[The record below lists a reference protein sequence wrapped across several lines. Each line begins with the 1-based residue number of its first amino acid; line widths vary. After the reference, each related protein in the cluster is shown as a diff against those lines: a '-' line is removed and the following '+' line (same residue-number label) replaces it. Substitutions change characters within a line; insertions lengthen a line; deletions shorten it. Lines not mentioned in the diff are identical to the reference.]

1 MSDQVVEEKIETEFQ
16 PDASG
21 DLKPQTSEEKFFG
34 VKTEIKQPSAEEN
47 LQVEIVDDTPEED
60 RRPPKQETEE
70 VNVDDDTID
79 KEITEYSKRAGDRIN
94 KIKYEYHEERRAKE
108 AAERQIQ
115 EATTRLQSLM
125 TENQKLQA
133 MVNQGGEVLNKQAHN
148 NALWAKQNAQAKY
161 KKAYEEGDADAM
173 AVAQEEISKAVLA
186 EQSAGRYAESV
197 QSQFAQNYQAQ
208 VPQVQP
214 VQEQQLD
221 PDMQAWSAKNPW
233 FMNNNNEDHAE
244 MTSYAITIDQRLRRN
259 GILPEKDSEKYYAEV
274 DKAMRNEYPQFFG
287 VQPSVDVEE
296 ENQTK
301 QPSNVVAPASRSTG
315 GKTNPRSIRLTQTQ
329 VKLARQLG
337 ISPEQYAKQLLKET

>member
-1 MSDQVVEEKIETEFQ
+1 MSDQIIEEKIETEFV
-16 PDASG
+16 PNADG

-34 VKTEIKQPSAEEN
+34 VKTEINATTSEDDLK
-47 LQVEIVDDTPEED
+47 VEVVDDTPQED

-70 VNVDDDTID
+70 APVDDDSID
-79 KEITEYSKRAGDRIN
+79 AEITEYSKRAGDRIN

-186 EQSAGRYAESV
+186 EQSAGRYAQSV
-197 QSQFAQNYQAQ
+197 QSQFAQEYQAQ
-208 VPQVQP
+208 QPQVQEP
-214 VQEQQLD
+214 QLD
-221 PDMQAWSAKNPW
+221 PDMQAWSSKNPW
-233 FMNNNNEDHAE
+233 FMNNSDSKHAE
-244 MTSYAITIDQRLRRN
+244 MTSYALTVDQRLRN
-259 GILPEKDSEKYYAEV
+259 QGIRPEDNSAKYYEEV
-274 DKAMRNEYPQFFG
+274 DNAMRREYPDFFG
-287 VQPSVDVEE
+287 VEPSVEIEDDA
-296 ENQTK
+296 QTK

-337 ISPEQYAKQLLKET
+337 VTPEQYAKQLLKES

>member
-1 MSDQVVEEKIETEFQ
+1 MSDQIIEEKIETEFV
-16 PDASG
+16 PNADG

-34 VKTEIKQPSAEEN
+34 VKTEINATSSEDDLK
-47 LQVEIVDDTPEED
+47 VEVVDDTPEED
-60 RRPPKQETEE
+60 RRPAKQETEE
-70 VNVDDDTID
+70 VPVDDDSID
-79 KEITEYSKRAGDRIN
+79 AEITEYSKRAGDRIN

-115 EATTRLQSLM
+115 EATTRLQGLM

-133 MVNQGGEVLNKQAHN
+133 MVSQGGEVLNKQAHN
-148 NALWAKQNAQAKY
+148 NALWAKQNAQVKY

-173 AVAQEEISKAVLA
+173 ALAQEEISKAVLA

-208 VPQVQP
+208 EPQVQP

-221 PDMQAWSAKNPW
+221 PDMQAWSSKNPW

-287 VQPSVDVEE
+287 VQPSVDIEE

>member
-108 AAERQIQ
+108 SAERQAK
-115 EATTRLQSLM
+115 EAASRLQDLM
-125 TENQKLQA
+125 TENQRLQA

-148 NALWAKQNAQAKY
+148 NALWAKQNAQVKY

-173 AVAQEEISKAVLA
+173 AVAQEELSKAVLA
-186 EQSAGRYAESV
+186 EQNAGRYAQAV
-197 QSQFAQNYQAQ
+197 QQQFAEEYKA
-208 VPQVQP
+208 PI
-214 VQEQQLD
+214 QEQQIQQPELD
-221 PDMQAWSAKNPW
+221 PEMQAWSQKNPW
-233 FMNNNNEDHAE
+233 FMNNNDPKHAE
-244 MTSYAITIDQRLRRN
+244 MTSYSLTVDQRLRN
-259 GILPEKDSEKYYAEV
+259 QGIRPEDNSAKYYEEV
-274 DKAMRNEYPQFFG
+274 DNAMRREYPEFFG
-287 VQPSVDVEE
+287 VQSETEVLEE
-296 ENQTK
+296 TQNK
-301 QPSNVVAPASRSTG
+301 QPSNVVAPVTRATG
-315 GKTNPRSIRLTQTQ
+315 GNTKPRNIRLTQTQ

-337 ISPEQYAKQLLKET
+337 ISPEQYAKQLLKES